1 MSPVLTQVFAGLLAL
16 ASSAKFASAA
26 GDLIQRTPS
35 RASTTLK
42 HVDHI
47 AARHVT
53 FPRRSL
59 ESRSSELPSAEF
71 VASFTGKVAKKQAKK
86 DLLRSLRSAAGTN
99 STSVIDGSD
108 FDEEYITELTVGG
121 QTFYAIVDT
130 GR

>member
-1 MSPVLTQVFAGLLAL
+1 MSPVLTQAFAGLLVL
-16 ASSAKFASAA
+16 ASSTGFASAA

-42 HVDHI
+42 HIDHI
-47 AARHVT
+47 TARHVT

-59 ESRSSELPSAEF
+59 EARNTELPNAEF
-71 VASFTGKVAKKQAKK
+71 VASFTGKVSKKQAKK
-86 DLLRSLRSAAGTN
+86 DILRSLTSAAGIN
-99 STSVIDGSD
+99 STSVVDGSD

>member
-1 MSPVLTQVFAGLLAL
+1 MSPVLTHVFAGLFAL
-16 ASSAKFASAA
+16 ASTGFASAA
-26 GDLIQRTPS
+26 GGLIQRTPS

-42 HVDHI
+42 HIDHI
-47 AARHVT
+47 TARHVT

-59 ESRSSELPSAEF
+59 EGRSAELPSAEF
-71 VASFTGKVAKKQAKK
+71 VASFTGKVSKTQHKK
-86 DLLRSLRSAAGTN
+86 DILRSLRSAAGIN

-108 FDEEYITELTVGG
+108 LDEEYITEITVGG